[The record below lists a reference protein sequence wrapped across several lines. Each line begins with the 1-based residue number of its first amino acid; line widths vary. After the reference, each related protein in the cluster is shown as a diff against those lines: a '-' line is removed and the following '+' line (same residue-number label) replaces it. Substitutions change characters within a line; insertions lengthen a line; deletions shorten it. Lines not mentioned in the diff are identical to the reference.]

1 MDTARRSGSDPA
13 AVRANQRNALI
24 AGFLG
29 WTLDAFDF
37 FVLTFVLA
45 QVAHDFGRSV
55 PAIALT
61 VAASLWTRPIGAII
75 FGLMADRWGRR
86 RPLMINILFYSAIA
100 FLCGLAPN
108 YTVFFVLR
116 LLYGIGMGGEWGVG
130 ASLVM
135 ETVPVRCRGVLSG
148 LLQMGYTCGYFLAA
162 IVYSVVFPLWGWRAM
177 FFVGGLPALLTL
189 FVRAKV
195 KETDAWHEAR
205 TDWPTYRRAIRQNLR
220 LFAYLVGMMT
230 IMAFVSHGTQDMY
243 PTFLQRERHFSPEL
257 TAVIT
262 MISMT
267 GAIVGGLL
275 FGLYSDRTGRRRAM
289 ITALLLACA
298 VVPLWVLAPSTTII
312 VLGAFLMQF
321 MVQGA
326 WGIVP
331 AHINELAPNQLRGFF
346 PGLAYQLG
354 ILFASS
360 IVYIEALLGEHFSY
374 SHTMGLL
381 AATVTVLGAL
391 IVGLGPEA
399 KGVLFTSAPCAG
411 TAAGPVRETPR

>member
-1 MDTARRSGSDPA
+1 M
-13 AVRANQRNALI
+13 RANQRNALI

-37 FVLTFVLA
+37 FVLTFVVA
-45 QVAHDFGRSV
+45 QVAHDFDKSV

-100 FLCGLAPN
+100 FACGLAPN

-135 ETVPVRCRGVLSG
+135 ETVPVRWRGVLSG

-162 IVYSVVFPLWGWRAM
+162 IVYYLVFPVWGWRAM
-177 FFVGGLPALLTL
+177 FFIGGLPALLTL

-195 KETDAWHEAR
+195 KETDAWHESR

-243 PTFLQRERHFSPEL
+243 PTFLQRERHFSPAL
-257 TAVIT
+257 TAGIT

-267 GAIVGGLL
+267 GRDLRRPALRVL
-275 FGLYSDRTGRRRAM
+275 FGPARDAGARWSRRCCWPAPWCRSGSSRRRRG
-289 ITALLLACA
+289 
-298 VVPLWVLAPSTTII
+298 SSS
-312 VLGAFLMQF
+312 LGAFLMQF

-331 AHINELAPNQLRGFF
+331 AHINELAPNALRGFF

-360 IVYIEALLGEHFSY
+360 IVYVEAVLGEHFSY
-374 SHTMGLL
+374 SQAMGLL
-381 AATVTVLGAL
+381 AAVVTVLAAL
-391 IVGLGPEA
+391 VVSLGPEA
-399 KGVLFTSAPCAG
+399 KGVLFGKRVGQPG
-411 TAAGPVRETPR
+411 EGR

>member
-1 MDTARRSGSDPA
+1 MDTARSGGDFVA
-13 AVRANQRNALI
+13 LRTDQRNALI

-37 FVLTFVLA
+37 FVLTFVVA

-61 VAASLWTRPIGAII
+61 VAASLWTRPIGAIV

-135 ETVPVRCRGVLSG
+135 ESVPVRWRGLLSG

-162 IVYSVVFPLWGWRAM
+162 VVYSLVFPAWGWRAM

-189 FVRAKV
+189 FVRARV
-195 KETDAWHEAR
+195 KETDAWHESR
-205 TDWPTYRRAIRQNLR
+205 TDWPTYGRAIRQNLR

-243 PTFLQRERHFSPEL
+243 PTFLQRERHLSPEL
-257 TAVIT
+257 TAGIT

-275 FGLYSDRTGRRRAM
+275 FGFYSDRTGRRRAM
-289 ITALLLACA
+289 VTALLLASA
-298 VVPLWVLAPSTTII
+298 VVPLWVLAPSTAVI

-326 WGIVP
+326 WGVIP
-331 AHINELAPNQLRGFF
+331 AHINELSPGALRGFF
-346 PGLAYQLG
+346 PGFAYQLG
-354 ILFASS
+354 VLLASG
-360 IVYIEALLGEHFSY
+360 ITYLEAVLGEHFTY
-374 SHTMGLL
+374 AQAMGLL
-381 AATVTVLGAL
+381 AAGVLLVAAVV
-391 IVGLGPEA
+391 IGLGPEA
-399 KGVLFTSAPCAG
+399 KGVSFRKAQP
-411 TAAGPVRETPR
+411 

>member
-1 MDTARRSGSDPA
+1 MEAARSDTDRA
-13 AVRANQRNALI
+13 ARANERNALI

-45 QVAHDFGRSV
+45 QVARDFGRSV

-61 VAASLWTRPIGAII
+61 VAASLWTRPIGAIV

-86 RPLMINILFYSAIA
+86 RPLMINIVFYSAIA

-108 YTVFFVLR
+108 YTVFFALR

-135 ETVPVRCRGVLSG
+135 ESVPF
-148 LLQMGYTCGYFLAA
+148 LQMGYTCGYFLAA
-162 IVYSVVFPLWGWRAM
+162 VVYAIVFPIWGWRAM

-195 KETDAWHEAR
+195 RETEAWHASR
-205 TDWPTYRRAIRQNLR
+205 TDWPTYVRAIRQNLR
-220 LFAYLVGMMT
+220 LFAYLVVMMT

-257 TAVIT
+257 TAAIT

-275 FGLYSDRTGRRRAM
+275 FGFYSDRTGRRRAM
-289 ITALLLACA
+289 ATALLLACA
-298 VVPLWVLAPSTTII
+298 AVPVWVLAPSTAVII
-312 VLGAFLMQF
+312 AGAFLMQC

-331 AHINELAPNQLRGFF
+331 AHVNELAPNALRGFF

-360 IVYIEALLGEHFSY
+360 IVYVEAVLGEHFSY
-374 SHTMGLL
+374 GATMGLL
-381 AATVTVLGAL
+381 AASVTLAGAL
-391 IVGLGPEA
+391 VVSLGPEA
-399 KGVLFTSAPCAG
+399 KGVTFGKTQATG
-411 TAAGPVRETPR
+411 R